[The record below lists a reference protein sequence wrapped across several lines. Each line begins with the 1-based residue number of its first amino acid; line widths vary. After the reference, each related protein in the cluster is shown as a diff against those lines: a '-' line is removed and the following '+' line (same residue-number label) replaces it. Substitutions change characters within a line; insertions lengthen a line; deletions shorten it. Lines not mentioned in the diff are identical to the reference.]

1 MTSLLTNHPSGKISS
16 ANPPILKCLSK
27 ASSKAPC
34 LHSNKLTSMPPNYQ
48 PTKKTSSCLKTLP
61 KKEIF
66 LPCPIK
72 KNAKIF
78 KSLKECT
85 SMILK
90 ERPSTIR
97 GLFLTLALI
106 RKATN
111 PNPFILHDKI
121 RKTVPMKKSIKI
133 LDCSLQ
139 TTKESSI
146 QTGKMPM
153 ILFSGLKQNLIH
165 FMKLPKIRLL
175 DLWPKRAHVV
185 CFLKLP
191 LRHQT
196 RKKPFE
202 IMLIPTVHVMQGKTR
217 LGNWKKSCSAWGK

>member
-16 ANPPILKCLSK
+16 PNPPILKCLSK

-34 LHSNKLTSMPPNYQ
+34 LHSNKSTSMPPNYQ
-48 PTKKTSSCLKTLP
+48 PTKKTSSCLKTQP
-61 KKEIF
+61 KKKTF
-66 LPCPIK
+66 LPCPTK
-72 KNAKIF
+72 KNTKIF

-121 RKTVPMKKSIKI
+121 RKKVPMKKSIKL

-139 TTKESSI
+139 TRKESSI
-146 QTGKMPM
+146 RIGKMPM
-153 ILFSGLKQNLIH
+153 ILFSGLKQSLIH
-165 FMKLPKIRLL
+165 FIKLPKIRLL
-175 DLWPKRAHVV
+175 DLWLKRIHVV
-185 CFLKLP
+185 CFLKL
-191 LRHQT
+191 LSRHQT
-196 RKKPFE
+196 RKKPSE
-202 IMLIPTVHVMQGKTR
+202 MMLIRTVHVMQGKAR
-217 LGNWKKSCSAWGK
+217 LENWKRSCSAWRK

>member
-1 MTSLLTNHPSGKISS
+1 MTSLLTNHPSGKTSS
-16 ANPPILKCLSK
+16 ANPPILKCHSK

-34 LHSNKLTSMPPNYQ
+34 LHSNKLTSMLHKYP

-61 KKEIF
+61 IRKTF
-66 LPCPIK
+66 LLCPTK
-72 KNAKIF
+72 KNSKIF
-78 KSLKECT
+78 KSRKECT

-90 ERPSTIR
+90 ERPSTIK

-106 RKATN
+106 RKATR

-121 RKTVPMKKSIKI
+121 KKTVPMKKSIK
-133 LDCSLQ
+133 LWDCNLQ
-139 TTKESSI
+139 TRKENSI
-146 QTGKMPM
+146 QTGKMSM
-153 ILFSGLKQNLIH
+153 ILFSGLKQNRIH

-175 DLWPKRAHVV
+175 DPWLKRIHAV
-185 CFLKLP
+185 CFLRLP

-202 IMLIPTVHVMQGKTR
+202 TMLIPTVHVMQGKAR
-217 LGNWKKSCSAWGK
+217 LENWKKSCSAWRK